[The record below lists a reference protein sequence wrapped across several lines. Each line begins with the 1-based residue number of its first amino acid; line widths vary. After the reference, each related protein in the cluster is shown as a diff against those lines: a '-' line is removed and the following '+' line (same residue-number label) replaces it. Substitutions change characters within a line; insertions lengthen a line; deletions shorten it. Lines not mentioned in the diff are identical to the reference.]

1 MQHRFRLARASFLAL
16 SMLSACAAA
25 DPFSGSPATA
35 ARSAPSGV
43 YGEFLAGRFAAAHAA
58 PDIAADSFLRA
69 LATRADDSELLRHA
83 FTASLMAGR
92 AEAIQLARQ
101 LPDDPV
107 AQLLLAD
114 QDLRAG
120 NWQAAEQR
128 YRALPSQ
135 GLTQVLQP
143 LLLAWTQ
150 AGAGQ
155 TDAALGTLQPFV
167 NSQRFRGVF
176 ALHAAMI
183 ADLGG
188 KQEAAAKLY
197 ATAEAEMPPVNLR
210 VGEILASW
218 QIRSGQPVAA
228 QRTLATLA
236 ANAPE
241 MSIALPSLLA
251 AGKNRPVNGAADGI
265 AEAYLEFAAAMRSQ
279 DSADHGM
286 LMLRLAL
293 DLRPG
298 FTAAR
303 LMAAENLAADHTD
316 AALQMLA
323 AIPSEDPLSPVVRLR
338 RATLIQQLGRTD
350 EAMHELDRLAAAN
363 PGSPLPILAEGD
375 ILRSQQHFA
384 AAIAAYSRAIDL
396 VRQPG
401 PNDWPVFYYR
411 GIAYDRMREWDKAEA
426 DFRRALTLS
435 PDQPAVLNYLGYT
448 WADKGERLAEARQ
461 MIQKASEHRPNDG
474 AITDSLGWVMLR
486 QGDVAA
492 AVKTLERAVEQ
503 EPEDA
508 TLNAHL
514 GDAYWAAGRHLEAQY
529 QWRRALTLNP
539 APEEL
544 AKLEAKLQTPAG
556 TVMSGQ

>member
-1 MQHRFRLARASFLAL
+1 
-16 SMLSACAAA
+16 MLSACAAA
-25 DPFSGSPATA
+25 DPFSGTPSTSA
-35 ARSAPSGV
+35 ARFVPSGV
-43 YGEFLAGRFAAAHAA
+43 YGQFLSGRFAAARAA
-58 PDIAADSFLRA
+58 PDLAADDFLKA
-69 LATRADDSELLRHA
+69 LATRPDDTELLRHA

-92 AEAIQLARQ
+92 SEAIQLARQ
-101 LPDDPV
+101 LPDDAV
-107 AQLLLAD
+107 AQLLLGD
-114 QDLRAG
+114 QEIRAG

-155 TDAALGTLQPFV
+155 TEAALETLHPFV
-167 NSQRFRGVF
+167 DSQRFRGVF

-188 KQEAAAKLY
+188 KNEIAAKLY
-197 ATAEAEMPPVNLR
+197 AIAETEMPPVNLR
-210 VGEILASW
+210 VGQILSSW
-218 QIRSGQPVAA
+218 QLRSGQPAEA

-241 MSIALPSLLA
+241 MSIALPNLLA
-251 AGKNRPVNGAADGI
+251 AGKDRPVAGAADGI

-279 DSADHGM
+279 DSGDHGM
-286 LMLRLAL
+286 LMVRLAL
-293 DLRPG
+293 DLRPD

-303 LMAAENLAADHTD
+303 LMAAENLSADHTD

-323 AIPSEDPLSPVVRLR
+323 AIPSHDPLILLVRLR
-338 RATLIQQLGRTD
+338 RAAMIEQTGRTD
-350 EAMHELDRLAAAN
+350 DAMHELELLAAAN
-363 PGSPLPILAEGD
+363 PASPLPALAQGD
-375 ILRSQQHFA
+375 ILRSHQHFA
-384 AAIAAYSRAIDL
+384 EAIAAYSRAIGL
-396 VRQPG
+396 VHKPG
-401 PNDWPVFYYR
+401 ATDWPVFYYR
-411 GIAYDRMREWDKAEA
+411 GIAYDRMRQWDKAEA
-426 DFRRALTLS
+426 DFRHALALS

-486 QGDVAA
+486 QGDITA

-503 EPEDA
+503 EPEDS

-556 TVMSGQ
+556 TKVSGQ